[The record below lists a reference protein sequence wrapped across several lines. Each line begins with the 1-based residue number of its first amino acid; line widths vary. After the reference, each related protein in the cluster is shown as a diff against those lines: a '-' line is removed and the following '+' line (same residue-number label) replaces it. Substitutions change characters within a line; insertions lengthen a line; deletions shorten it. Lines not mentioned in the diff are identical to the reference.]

1 MKVIAGLGNP
11 GKKYANTRHNVGFLV
26 IDELLRRNGW
36 ELSKRKF
43 NGLYT
48 EELVNS
54 EKMIIVQPQTYM
66 NLSGECIRP
75 LMDFY
80 QLEPTDIAIVYDDL
94 DLPLGRVKLRQTGG
108 HGGHNGIRSLINH
121 LDTKQFNRIRI
132 GIGRPEVPM
141 SVIDYVLG
149 KFSKEEMD
157 HLETAIQKAA
167 DAIEEWAGQSFDQ
180 VMNKF
185 N

>member
-48 EELVNS
+48 EEIINS

-80 QLEPTDIAIVYDDL
+80 QLEPSDIAIVYDDL
-94 DLPLGRVKLRQTGG
+94 DLPLGKVKLRQTGG

-132 GIGRPEVPM
+132 GIGRPAVPM

-149 KFSKEEMD
+149 RFSKEEMN
-157 HLETAIQKAA
+157 HLEPAIQKAA
-167 DAIEEWAGQSFDQ
+167 DAIEEWAGNSFDQ

>member
-11 GKKYANTRHNVGFLV
+11 GKKYANTRHNIGFLV
-26 IDELLRRNGW
+26 IDELLSRNGW
-36 ELSKRKF
+36 SLSKRKF

-48 EELVNS
+48 EELVHY
-54 EKMIIVQPQTYM
+54 EKMIIVQPQTFM

-80 QLEPTDIAIVYDDL
+80 QLEPSDIAIVYDDL
-94 DLPLGRVKLRQTGG
+94 DLPLGKVKLRQTGG
-108 HGGHNGIRSLINH
+108 HGGHNGIRSLISH

-132 GIGRPEVPM
+132 GIGRPDTQMP
-141 SVIDYVLG
+141 VIDYVLG
-149 KFSKEEMD
+149 KFSKEERKLID
-157 HLETAIQKAA
+157 PAIQKAA
-167 DAIEEWAGQSFDQ
+167 DAIEEWASNSFDH
-180 VMNKF
+180 VMNKY

>member
-1 MKVIAGLGNP
+1 
-11 GKKYANTRHNVGFLV
+11 
-26 IDELLRRNGW
+26 
-36 ELSKRKF
+36 
-43 NGLYT
+43 
-48 EELVNS
+48 
-54 EKMIIVQPQTYM
+54 
-66 NLSGECIRP
+66 
-75 LMDFY
+75 MDFY
-80 QLEPTDIAIVYDDL
+80 QLKPSDIAIVYDDL
-94 DLPLGRVKLRQTGG
+94 DLPLGKVKLRQTGG

-149 KFSKEEMD
+149 KFSKEEMNN
-157 HLETAIQKAA
+157 LEPAIQKAV
-167 DAIEEWAGQSFDQ
+167 DAIEEWAGNSFDQ